1 MMIAALLR
9 AFSNLFEP
17 ALRRVVGLSFVLAIL
32 SFALLWLALGFVLG
46 GHASLGWRWLD
57 WLVDLLGTVAALFLT
72 WLLFPAVVTLVM
84 GFFLE
89 RVAAAVESLDY
100 PGQGPARTASIAE
113 TTMTTLRLMGLTLFL
128 NLLALPIYVLIPGMN
143 FFVFL
148 ALNGYLFGREYFEVV
163 ALRRLELPT
172 ARALR
177 ARFAG
182 RVFLGGLAIA
192 GLFAVPL
199 VNLIAPVIATAFMV
213 HLFEGW
219 RRAAPQLP
227 AV

>member
-1 MMIAALLR
+1 MIAALLR
-9 AFSNLFEP
+9 AVANLSHP
-17 ALRRVVGLSFVLAIL
+17 ALRRVVGLSFALAVL
-32 SFALLWLALGFVLG
+32 SFALLWLALGFVLS

-57 WLVDLLGTVAALFLT
+57 WLVDLLGTLAALFLT

-84 GFFLE
+84 GFFLD
-89 RVAAAVESLDY
+89 RVAGAVEALDY
-100 PGQGPARTASIAE
+100 PGRGSARTASIGE
-113 TTMTTLRLMGLTLFL
+113 TTMTTLRLMALTLFL
-128 NLLALPIYVLIPGMN
+128 NLLALPVYVLIPGMN

-163 ALRRLELPT
+163 ALRRLELTT

-182 RVFLGGLAIA
+182 RVFLGGVAIA

-199 VNLIAPVIATAFMV
+199 VNLVAPVVATAFMV